1 MYELIPGYYFHGQK
15 SKNMIVTLKIKYTEE
30 IRNSIEWMKDKCQ
43 ENPTENRININKKRT
58 VLLKKENKE
67 KI

>member
-1 MYELIPGYYFHGQK
+1 
-15 SKNMIVTLKIKYTEE
+15 MIVILKIKYTEE
-30 IRNSIEWMKDKCQ
+30 IRNSIEWMKGKCQ
-43 ENPTENRININKKRT
+43 EYPTENRININKKKRT

>member
-1 MYELIPGYYFHGQK
+1 MNVI
-15 SKNMIVTLKIKYTEE
+15 LKIKYTED
-30 IRNSIEWMKDKCQ
+30 IRNSVEWIKDKCQ
-43 ENPTENRININKKRT
+43 ENPAESKINIPKKKKRT

>member
-1 MYELIPGYYFHGQK
+1 
-15 SKNMIVTLKIKYTEE
+15 MIVTLKIKYTEE